1 MKHFYLLL
9 ISLTVLSC
17 GSTQT
22 ATNQIQS
29 GNYADAFNT
38 SVAQLNKDKSKK
50 SNQKL
55 IPLLKEAYTKGAKA
69 GLDEIKLLEKKKTP
83 ESFKKV
89 YGNYLNLD
97 IRQDEVRALQPLYYE
112 GNEVT
117 FKFADYT
124 NEIKT
129 SKNKYSTSLYSNAVT
144 ALKGDQLDARNAY
157 KYLEDLNY
165 VDPTFKNNLN
175 DLLQKA
181 KNKGSSFVVVYL
193 KNNVKNVS
201 NDSIKDLPIINSANF
216 GNQWVIYH
224 SKKQR
229 NVNYN
234 YQVDITLDKLTFE
247 PEKTLQETVQ
257 QEGKVQDGYQYQLD
271 NNGNVMKDDKGNDIK
286 VAKFKVVKAEV
297 ALYQQNKS
305 SKLDGKIIIKDLIK
319 RTTLST
325 NPTFGEAKFQHL
337 YAKYRGDQR
346 AIEQE
351 YYDALNAKEVPYPK
365 DFEFIKYS
373 IRDFKIKLTG
383 LMSQQQF

>member
-1 MKHFYLLL
+1 MKYFLLLL
-9 ISLTVLSC
+9 ISLTILSC

-69 GLDEIKLLEKKKTP
+69 DLDEIKLLEKKKTP
-83 ESFKKV
+83 ESYKKI

-165 VDPTFKNNLN
+165 IDPTYKNNLN

-181 KNKGSSFVVVYL
+181 KNKGSSFVIVYL
-193 KNNVKNVS
+193 KNNVRNVS
-201 NDSIKDLPIINSANF
+201 NDSIKGLAIINSANF

-271 NNGNVMKDDKGNDIK
+271 TNGNVMKDDKGNDIK
-286 VAKFKVVKAEV
+286 VAKFKVIKAEV

-337 YAKYRGDQR
+337 YAKYRGDRR

-351 YYDALNAKEVPYPK
+351 YYDALKAKEVPYPQ

-383 LMSQQQF
+383 MMSQQQF